1 MDISRR
7 KAKEKERKERKERMM
22 KANVGS
28 QEMEKA
34 NQFMSNL

>member
-7 KAKEKERKERKERMM
+7 KAKEKERKERMM